1 MKTMDQKFPESE
13 HGIRAGGSRVSEVLN
28 IDFPV
33 IQGPFGGGLSS
44 EALVAAVSDA
54 GGLGS
59 FGAYHLPPAE
69 IAALVQ
75 RLKRATSR
83 PFSVNLWIP
92 LAGEEPVTVT
102 ADQFAAQA
110 ALLAPYFSELGVE
123 PPSFSPDAAQ
133 LDFEAQVDALI
144 DAAPPIISFVFGA
157 PPKHVVDRA
166 HRAGIR
172 LIGTATTVDEA
183 RVLEDSGVDV
193 IVASGSDA
201 GGHRGAF
208 LAPVEESLVGT
219 FSLVPQVAEAVSV
232 PVVAAGGI
240 ATREQLRAAHVLGA
254 EGVQIGTAFLVSD
267 ESIASEAHKEAIIRS
282 AGHGT
287 VLTSVFTGRIARGL
301 PNRVTRDLAD
311 AAPAVP
317 YPFLGAL
324 TAPLRKAAQD
334 QGRADLAGFWSG
346 QSGAL
351 TQRRPAADIFAYFA
365 EAYTPRE

>member
-1 MKTMDQKFPESE
+1 MDVMGQLLPASGNENLGTGSTVSDVLGLRFP
-13 HGIRAGGSRVSEVLN
+13 I
-28 IDFPV
+28 

-44 EALVAAVSDA
+44 EALVTAVSEA

-59 FGAYHLPPAE
+59 FGAYHLQPAE
-69 IAALVQ
+69 ITALVQ

-83 PFSVNLWIP
+83 PFSINLWVP
-92 LAGEEPVTVT
+92 LESDTVVDVT
-102 ADQFAAQA
+102 ADQLAVQNE
-110 ALLAPYFSELGVE
+110 LLAPYMQELGAE
-123 PPSFSPDAAQ
+123 PLAVPPADAH
-133 LDFEAQVDALI
+133 DFEAQVDALI
-144 DAAPPIISFVFGA
+144 DAAPPVISFVFGA
-157 PPKHVVDRA
+157 PPRHVVDRA
-166 HRAGIR
+166 HEAGIR

-183 RVLEDSGVDV
+183 IVLEKSGVDV

-219 FSLVPQVAEAVSV
+219 FSLVPQVAAAVSV
-232 PVVAAGGI
+232 PVVAAGGVTTT
-240 ATREQLRAAHVLGA
+240 AQLHAAHVLGA

-301 PNRVTRDLAD
+301 PNRVTRELAD
-311 AAPAVP
+311 VAPAVP
-317 YPFLGAL
+317 YPFLGAV
-324 TAPLRKAAQD
+324 TAPLRKAAQE

-346 QSGAL
+346 QSGSLAR
-351 TQRRPAADIFAYFA
+351 RRPATEIFAYFA
-365 EAYTPRE
+365 EAYSPGG

>member
-1 MKTMDQKFPESE
+1 MDQKFPESE
-13 HGIRAGGSRVSEVLN
+13 RRIRAAGSRVSDVLN
-28 IDFPV
+28 TAFPI

-59 FGAYHLPPAE
+59 FGAYHLPPDE
-69 IAALVQ
+69 ITALVD
-75 RLKRATSR
+75 RLKRRTAR

-92 LAGEEPVTVT
+92 LAGEEPPVVT
-102 ADQFAAQA
+102 ADQLAEQA
-110 ALLAPYFSELGVE
+110 SRLAPYLEELGVE
-123 PPSFSPDAAQ
+123 PPAVSPTAAHF
-133 LDFEAQVDALI
+133 DFDAQVDALI
-144 DAAPPIISFVFGA
+144 DAAPPVISFVFGA

-166 HRAGIR
+166 HQAGIR

-183 RVLEDSGVDV
+183 RVLEESGVDV

-208 LAPVEESLVGT
+208 LAPVQESLVGT
-219 FSLVPQVAEAVSV
+219 FSLVPQVAEAVDV

-240 ATREQLRAAHVLGA
+240 ATAAQLRAAHELGA

-267 ESIASEAHKEAIIRS
+267 ESIASDAHKEAIIRL

-301 PNRVTRDLAD
+301 PNRVTRELAD
-311 AAPAVP
+311 LAPAVP
-317 YPFLGAL
+317 YPFLGAV
-324 TAPLRKAAQD
+324 TAPLRKAAQE

-351 TQRRPAADIFAYFA
+351 ARRRPAAEIFAYFA
-365 EAYTPRE
+365 DAYTPRE

>member
-1 MKTMDQKFPESE
+1 MLNTTFP
-13 HGIRAGGSRVSEVLN
+13 I
-28 IDFPV
+28 

-59 FGAYHLPPAE
+59 FGAYHLPPDE
-69 IAALVQ
+69 ITALVD
-75 RLKRATSR
+75 RLKRRTAR

-92 LAGEEPVTVT
+92 LAGEDPPVVT
-102 ADQFAAQA
+102 ADQLAEQSSR
-110 ALLAPYFSELGVE
+110 LAPYLEELGVE
-123 PPSFSPDAAQ
+123 PPAVSPAAAHF
-133 LDFEAQVDALI
+133 DFDAQVDALI
-144 DAAPPIISFVFGA
+144 DAAPPVISFVFGA

-166 HRAGIR
+166 HQVGIR

-183 RVLEDSGVDV
+183 KVLEESGVDV

-219 FSLVPQVAEAVSV
+219 FSLMPQVAEAVDV

-240 ATREQLRAAHVLGA
+240 ATAAQLRAAHVLGA

-267 ESIASEAHKEAIIRS
+267 ESIASEAHKDAIIRL

-301 PNRVTRDLAD
+301 PNRVTRELADLA
-311 AAPAVP
+311 PVVP
-317 YPFLGAL
+317 YPLLGAV
-324 TAPLRKAAQD
+324 TAPLRKAAQE

-351 TQRRPAADIFAYFA
+351 ARRRPAAEMFAYFA
-365 EAYTPRE
+365 DAYTHRE

>member
-1 MKTMDQKFPESE
+1 MDQTFPERE
-13 HGIRAGGSRVSEVLN
+13 QRVSTQASGVREALN
-28 IDFPV
+28 IEFPV

-44 EALVAAVSDA
+44 EALVAAVSNA

-69 IAALVQ
+69 ITALVQ
-75 RLKRATSR
+75 RLKRGTSR
-83 PFSVNLWIP
+83 QFSVNLWVP
-92 LAGEEPVTVT
+92 LAGEEPVAVM
-102 ADQFAAQA
+102 ADQLAVQA
-110 ALLAPYFSELGVE
+110 SLLAPYFTELGIE
-123 PPSFSPDAAQ
+123 PPSFSPAAPQ
-133 LDFEAQVDALI
+133 IEFEAQVDALI
-144 DAAPPIISFVFGA
+144 DAAPPVISFVFGA

-166 HRAGIR
+166 HQAGIR

-183 RVLEDSGVDV
+183 RVLEESGVDV

-219 FSLVPQVAEAVSV
+219 FSLVPQVVEAVKV

-240 ATREQLRAAHVLGA
+240 ATTAQLRAAHVLGA
-254 EGVQIGTAFLVSD
+254 AGVQIGTAFLVSD

-301 PNRVTRDLAD
+301 PNRVTRELAGV
-311 AAPAVP
+311 APAVP
-317 YPFLGAL
+317 YPLLGAL
-324 TAPLRKAAQD
+324 TAPLRKAAQE
-334 QGRADLAGFWSG
+334 QGRADLAAFWSG

-351 TQRRPAADIFAYFA
+351 ARRRPAAEIFAYFA
-365 EAYTPRE
+365 EAYTPGE